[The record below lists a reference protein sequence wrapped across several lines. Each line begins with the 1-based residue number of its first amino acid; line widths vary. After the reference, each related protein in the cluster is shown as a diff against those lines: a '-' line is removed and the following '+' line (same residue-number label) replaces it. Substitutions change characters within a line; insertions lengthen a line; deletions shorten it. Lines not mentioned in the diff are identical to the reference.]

1 MPTQQVGWSRKQT
14 YKKSG
19 KIDLSLTSE
28 YPPKKQF
35 AARFG
40 IRLKVVL
47 VLVSVLLFVIG
58 VGGWASFQEQKADG
72 LAEINRR
79 GTDISRFVAKSLSFS
94 VVGYDYHTIQL
105 LLDQIALSND
115 VRYVRVNSIKGNIMG
130 EAGKLPSSEPNSS
143 GVAFFDQEIIID
155 NQVVGHL
162 TLGLDTHA
170 IVKRLESENLTLLKR
185 RVVIICFIAL
195 IEYIA
200 LSIVI
205 IRPVRRITEALEK
218 GVDEKGELID
228 DIPVTTGDE
237 LGQLADQFNL
247 VHKQLYKSNQAL
259 LTKVQSS
266 DQQLLETNLQLKR
279 QSEELIR
286 MNEEFR
292 KLSITDPLTG
302 LYNRRYFENVMKDEL
317 ALAGRHGG
325 THSVFIIDIDFFK
338 NINDTYGHLEGD
350 RVLQIFASTM
360 KENLRS
366 TDVLCRMGG
375 EEFIILCRHSHA
387 NEVGGV
393 AEKFRK
399 CIERKKFRFGAD
411 EVRLTVSIGATTFPK
426 GPDDTIDEIFREA
439 DEALYYCKQNGRNQ
453 SMVFSR
459 ISTASEENQDN
470 QGAAAT
476 RPHREV
482 TNGDQE

>member
-1 MPTQQVGWSRKQT
+1 M
-14 YKKSG
+14 
-19 KIDLSLTSE
+19 SLTAE
-28 YPPKKQF
+28 YLTRKQF
-35 AARFG
+35 ASRFG
-40 IRLKVVL
+40 IRQKVML
-47 VLVSVLLFVIG
+47 VLVSVLLFVMV
-58 VGGWASFQEQKADG
+58 VGGWTSFQEQKANG
-72 LAEINRR
+72 LAEINRQ

-105 LLDQIALSND
+105 LLDQIARSND

-130 EAGKLPSSEPNSS
+130 EAGKPPSFDLNNA
-143 GVAFFDQEIIID
+143 GAAFFDQEIIFE
-155 NQVVGHL
+155 NKVVGHL
-162 TLGLDTHA
+162 TLGLDTRA
-170 IVKRLESENLTLLKR
+170 IVERMESENLALLKR
-185 RVVIICFIAL
+185 RIVIICFIAL
-195 IEYIA
+195 IEYVA

-218 GVDEKGELID
+218 GVDEEGKLIEE
-228 DIPVTTGDE
+228 IPVTTADE
-237 LGQLADQFNL
+237 LGHLADQFNY
-247 VHKQLYKSNQAL
+247 VHKQLYKSNLAL
-259 LTKVQSS
+259 LSKVHSS

-350 RVLQIFASTM
+350 RVLQIFSSTM

-387 NEVGGV
+387 SEVGSI

-399 CIERKKFRFGAD
+399 CIERKKFRFGTD
-411 EVRLTVSIGATTFPK
+411 EVHLTASIGATIFPK
-426 GPDDTIDEIFREA
+426 GPDDTIEEILREA

-453 SMVFSR
+453 TMVFSR
-459 ISTASEENQDN
+459 LPPVSNVDQEKQKTA
-470 QGAAAT
+470 
-476 RPHREV
+476 EV
-482 TNGDQE
+482 RSILEGKKGDQA